1 MRGMAKRRL
10 SFLIGIM
17 KEYAKQ
23 FYKSKAWQA
32 CREGYMRSVGGLCER
47 CYARG
52 ILTPGVI
59 VHHKTYITPDN
70 INDPTVTLNWDNLEC
85 VCRQCHEDE
94 HKSGTHNRKP
104 KRYMVDDF
112 GHVVAVG

>member
-1 MRGMAKRRL
+1 
-10 SFLIGIM
+10 M

-59 VHHKTYITPDN
+59 VHHKTYITPEN
-70 INDPTVTLNWDNLEC
+70 IGDPTVTLNWDNLEC

-94 HKSGTHNRKP
+94 HKSGTHNRKS